1 MTMNG
6 YVKNM
11 SPVWAH
17 ALKREVGPGNE
28 IQLDEL
34 YKDYGKKHGIAEGEE
49 FIAWLRNIKLQNRE
63 KWKIIFVSDEE
74 KTVKEDK
81 VFPETEEKI
90 KTAEIPRS
98 PLVPKNMEIS
108 DITSLSV
115 RKAREVIPTI
125 RDLNLLRYSLS
136 EARQLANKDSLC
148 KILRKR
154 IQEIQISR

>member
-17 ALKREVGPGNE
+17 ALKREVGPGKE

-74 KTVKEDK
+74 KTVKENE
-81 VFPETEEKI
+81 VSPEIKEKP
-90 KTAEIPRS
+90 KTAEVPRS

-125 RDLNLLRYSLS
+125 RDLNLLRYSLLVVPITLS
-136 EARQLANKDSLC
+136 T
-148 KILRKR
+148 
-154 IQEIQISR
+154 